1 MNNENIL
8 SRAEPYRRKKRRTA
22 LWKRVIAMLGCAVLF
37 ITIYVLS
44 LPASTLDD
52 PPICGFEEHRHD
64 SSCYI
69 LPDPVSQL
77 SCSATPHQ
85 HTEECE
91 EGCGYSDFFLHSH
104 STDNGDNGHFV
115 CRLPELEEHAH
126 TDECYT
132 ESMPLVCDLE
142 EAEGHTH
149 GDDCFT
155 EASSLTCTEPETAP
169 HPHEDTCYGEDGT
182 LLCTVEESEGHTHGD
197 MCYTMEPALTCEI
210 PEAEGHTH
218 CDACLGEPE
227 SVLTCTEPEYTLHT
241 HTDECFDEDGVWICG
256 IVELVEHIH
265 GEDCLATTEVQG
277 EPVLICEQTE
287 HIHSDACYP
296 AVEDTAAE
304 TDSTVS
310 TDSTESTLVTE
321 PADVTDPT
329 DSTLVTDSTEST
341 LVTEP
346 ADVTD
351 PTESTLVTEPAVLEV
366 IEKIAVIYTDETYSE
381 FSTDTTVI
389 TVTGLIPA
397 DAEIR
402 AYPVTVE
409 SEKDVLCAYD
419 LTIFLP
425 DGTVFEPAEGEN
437 LTVSIM
443 APELSG
449 DVYYIPED
457 GDPELIDS
465 TVTEDGVKFDAGHF
479 SVHSVMEVEDP

>member
-1 MNNENIL
+1 MNNYDNLL
-8 SRAEPYRRKKRRTA
+8 SPAEPYRRKRRRNA
-22 LWKRVIAMLGCAVLF
+22 LWKRIIAVLGCAVVF
-37 ITIYVLS
+37 ITTYVLI
-44 LPASTLDD
+44 LPAVTLDD

-64 SSCYI
+64 SSCYMM
-69 LPDPVSQL
+69 PDPVLQL

-91 EGCGYSDFFLHSH
+91 DGCGYSDFFLHSH

-132 ESMPLVCDLE
+132 ETVPLVCGLE
-142 EAEGHTH
+142 ESEGHTH
-149 GDDCFT
+149 GDGCFT
-155 EASSLTCTEPETAP
+155 EVSTLTCTEPETEA
-169 HPHEDTCYGEDGT
+169 HTHEDACFGEDGT
-182 LLCTVEESEGHTHGD
+182 LLCTVDESEGHTHGD
-197 MCYTMEPALTCEI
+197 GCYTTESTLICEI
-210 PEAEGHTH
+210 PEVEGHTH
-218 CDACLGEPE
+218 TEACMGKPE
-227 SVLTCTEPEYTLHT
+227 KTLICEKPEYILHT
-241 HTDECFDEDGVWICG
+241 HTDDCFDEDGNWICG
-256 IVELVEHIH
+256 MVELLEHIH
-265 GEDCLATTEVQG
+265 SEDCLVTTEVQG

-296 AVEDTAAE
+296 AVEDTTAE
-304 TDSTVS
+304 TGEPESTVS

-329 DSTLVTDSTEST
+329 EST
-341 LVTEP
+341 L
-346 ADVTD
+346 A
-351 PTESTLVTEPAVLEV
+351 TEPAVLEV

-381 FSTDTTVI
+381 ISTDTTVI

-402 AYPVTVE
+402 AYPVAVE

-465 TVTEDGVKFDAGHF
+465 TTTEDGVKFDTGHF
-479 SVHSVMEVEDP
+479 SVHSVTEVEDP